1 MGNEGRA
8 QPATSRRRQQ
18 FDQLTRRAVPRMPWP
33 FIYNSRALKH
43 LEKALFERNPQHGRV
58 TFAQRDVPL
67 ALPERWPFAAPVTA
81 GCIEVVGKDP
91 VAGKAGPPVLFL
103 HGLFAGNGCW
113 FKNLEPVATALGGE
127 RRVLA
132 MDFLGAGRSS
142 HGMPQWPGGR
152 DSESL
157 EIMELLVDQLE
168 AFLEAEGIEDLD
180 IVRSSVASMPS
191 SVPPH

>member
-1 MGNEGRA
+1 
-8 QPATSRRRQQ
+8 
-18 FDQLTRRAVPRMPWP
+18 MPWP
-33 FIYNSRALKH
+33 FLHNSRALKH

-67 ALPERWPFAAPVTA
+67 ALPERWPFAAQVTA

-142 HGMPQWPGGR
+142 HGMPKWPGGR

-180 IVRSSVASMPS
+180 IVRSSVASLRACCRRRLPS